1 MKTFTIILAVILSA
15 GLAIY
20 LAMDRTDKAEAPA
33 KGRDAKPKRKGG
45 LLFLGIMA
53 VAYLLVR
60 PAIRSYEKGGEEEP
74 AERLLESKP
83 PTFAGGDTLGVTD
96 IEGHAYLVLGIKD
109 DHGNRTLW
117 LVPKDKPTTN
127 SRR

>member
-1 MKTFTIILAVILSA
+1 MKTLTIILAVILSA

-33 KGRDAKPKRKGG
+33 KGRDAKPKGKGG
-45 LLFLGIMA
+45 LVFLGVMA
-53 VAYLLVR
+53 VAFVLLWPTVR
-60 PAIRSYEKGGEEEP
+60 SCEKGGEEEP

-83 PTFAGGDTLGVTD
+83 PTFADGDTLGGAD
-96 IEGHAYLVLGIKD
+96 IEGRAYIVLGIKD

-117 LVPKDKPTTN
+117 LVPKDKPAKK

>member
-1 MKTFTIILAVILSA
+1 MRTLSIILAVILSA

-20 LAMDRTDKAEAPA
+20 LAMERTDKAEAPA
-33 KGRDAKPKRKGG
+33 KGRDSKPKKKGG

-60 PAIRSYEKGGEEEP
+60 PAIRSYENGREEEP

-83 PTFAGGDTLGVTD
+83 PTFAGGDTLGVAD
-96 IEGHAYLVLGIKD
+96 IESKAYLVLGIRGED
-109 DHGNRTLW
+109 GNRTLR
-117 LVPKDKPTTN
+117 LVPKDKPAKK
-127 SRR
+127 SHR